1 MAVLNLM
8 VSFLGSEEGARNVI
22 GLRIAGPRV
31 LLDPKTGSVASLT
44 PVFSQLACKA
54 DLAMAAHLADVL
66 RVQVCNSRLGE
77 LRSGRAPKLGC

>member
-31 LLDPKTGSVASLT
+31 LLDPKTDPS
-44 PVFSQLACKA
+44 
-54 DLAMAAHLADVL
+54 HL
-66 RVQVCNSRLGE
+66 
-77 LRSGRAPKLGC
+77 